1 MHWADQRPAWLW
13 SADGSTLIWRNTAAR
28 LFNARAKKDRVKLS
42 PEAVPIRGQVARL
55 IRLGSLGRSS
65 LSRVQFLAGE
75 KPVATTCSC
84 TPLAMPSGETAL
96 LLVGVDPIPTEIRD
110 GAGELPPDAM
120 SEALFPAGTSYR
132 LAEPGEV
139 PEDAVALKAGPGE
152 EVLVF
157 SPGEDVAP
165 TIEEARSEEG
175 VASDDVDEE
184 RDLADLPPHHPRR
197 DDR

>member
-84 TPLAMPSGETAL
+84 TPTWSSRSG
-96 LLVGVDPIPTEIRD
+96 
-110 GAGELPPDAM
+110 
-120 SEALFPAGTSYR
+120 
-132 LAEPGEV
+132 
-139 PEDAVALKAGPGE
+139 
-152 EVLVF
+152 
-157 SPGEDVAP
+157 
-165 TIEEARSEEG
+165 
-175 VASDDVDEE
+175 
-184 RDLADLPPHHPRR
+184 
-197 DDR
+197 